1 MNRRERKMFDTA
13 PQREK
18 LLEHLNSALTIA
30 GAIEEPMLEY
40 LIERAIDEARS
51 TQFVDEQKNY

>member
-1 MNRRERKMFDTA
+1 MFDTA

-51 TQFVDEQKNY
+51 TQFVDEQKNTN

>member
-1 MNRRERKMFDTA
+1 MFDTA

-30 GAIEEPMLEY
+30 GAIEEPILEY
-40 LIERAIDEARS
+40 LIERAIDEAHA
-51 TQFVDEQKNY
+51 TQFVGAQQSKD

>member
-1 MNRRERKMFDTA
+1 MFDTA
-13 PQREK
+13 PQRKK

-40 LIERAIDEARS
+40 LIERAIDEANS
-51 TQFVDEQKNY
+51 TQLIGAGQNDN